1 MSLTRFLAAS
11 SLGLFFLCTGATA
24 QLPGEVLWHQ
34 KISASKGNGPK
45 GIKQNDQFARGAA
58 VIGDLDLDGVP
69 DMAVGALGDDD
80 NTGNDAMDYGACW
93 ILFMNRDGTVKN
105 HYKISRSSAGL
116 PLDPGDEFGRAVREL
131 GDFDLD
137 GVVDVM
143 VSADKDDDNGTDK
156 GAFYILFL
164 NLNGSVKQWKKISE
178 TVGGFTGDLDPYDLF
193 GRGLRNIGDLDLDG
207 VPDIGAGAVWDD
219 DGGSN
224 RGAYW
229 ILFMRRDG
237 TVKGWNKL
245 SSWYGNFRSPLS
257 SYGEFGFDCV
267 VLGDCNGDGIQDLAI
282 SSPDQKTDGNQQGAV
297 FIFYMNRNGSA
308 NSDFRITENYSGFNG
323 TMLDYNDEF
332 GCSMEGIGDLDR
344 DGIQDIAVGAGKDDD
359 GPAGSFD
366 RGALYVLFL
375 NANATVKGWQKIS
388 RTSGRFYGAIDNAD
402 RFGTSLCSPMDL
414 NLDGAEDLFVGAR
427 FDDDGG
433 SGSGCLYFLALNDG
447 TFVPPVAKFTFTPK
461 RGKAPLD
468 VQFTDTSTGSMS
480 AWDWDFGDGT
490 TSTER
495 NPRHTYLATG
505 LKSVT
510 LTVRGLAGSAQR
522 IQSNIIKVDP
532 PVVPLAS
539 FTGAPIFGM
548 GPLDVQFA
556 DASTG
561 LVTTWSWNFGDGATS
576 TERNPLHPYALA
588 GRYTVAL
595 TAGNVSGTNT
605 LTRSEYVV
613 VTDVP
618 PPVADFGSDAQTG
631 VSPVT
636 VNFSEACTGDV
647 SSWSWNFGDGA
658 TSVERNP
665 QHTYLL
671 PGVYSVALTATGPGG
686 SDTETKPGLVTVE
699 LPPAPLAAFTLDTT
713 SGIDPLLVNFSDL
726 STGVITSW
734 AWSFGDG
741 ALANAP
747 NPSHTYIAPGV
758 YTVALTV
765 TGPGGSSEALQT
777 DLVSVLAVV
786 RGLADPSFEQQTPA
800 TLPGGAWTVLAGVEH
815 LVEPATPAI
824 TDGALPSDG
833 AQWLRLSSAGTS
845 FGVPPATPNGPTT
858 PAAGGAG
865 VEQRFYLADPLS
877 VLEFDA
883 VFVRG
888 GAAADALDND
898 WMSVDVSDGLTTVN
912 LFYADGSTA
921 TPQVSSALGLPMTA
935 KTRVKAD
942 LRALFPSS
950 VRNTQFALTI
960 QVANGADDLTP
971 SYGLLDDLS
980 LEQAIG
986 TALRYG
992 CDTAVRGTLSVLS
1005 GAPRVGTTFT
1015 LGIDNPLGT
1024 QGPNSR
1030 AYLWM
1035 SLKADA
1041 AYPCGTLLA
1050 NFGMSGP
1057 GASGEILVNRS
1068 TGILLKTVIGGTW
1081 STPGTPA
1088 PVLLAMPAAL
1098 SWIGQSL
1105 YVQGYLV
1112 DSHVTFGVR
1121 TAVTDAFKLLVGP

>member
-1 MSLTRFLAAS
+1 MSLLRSLIAS
-11 SLGLFFLCTGATA
+11 SLSLFFLGAAAAA

-34 KISASKGNGPK
+34 KISASKGNGPQ
-45 GIKQNDQFARGAA
+45 GIKQNDQFARGSA

-69 DMAVGALGDDD
+69 DLAVGALGDDD

-93 ILFMNRDGTVKN
+93 ILFMKRDGTVKS
-105 HYKISRSSAGL
+105 HYKISRSAAAL

-137 GVVDVM
+137 GVPDVM

-156 GAFYILFL
+156 GSFYILFL
-164 NLNGSVKQWKKISE
+164 NRDGSVKAWKKISE
-178 TVGGFTGDLDPYDLF
+178 TVGGFHGDLDPSDLF

-207 VPDIGAGAVWDD
+207 VPDIGVGAVWDD

-229 ILFMRRDG
+229 ILFMKRDG

-245 SSWYGNFRSPLS
+245 SSSSGSVHSTLS

-267 VLGDCNGDGIQDLAI
+267 VLGDRNADGIQDLAI
-282 SSPDQKTDGNQQGAV
+282 GSPDQNTGGNQQGAV
-297 FIFYMNRNGSA
+297 FIFYMNRNGSSKA
-308 NSDFRITENYSGFNG
+308 DFRITENYGGFNG

-332 GCSMEGIGDLDR
+332 GCSLEGIGDLDR
-344 DGIQDIAVGAGKDDD
+344 DGIQDLAVGAGKDDD

-375 NANATVKGWQKIS
+375 NADATVKAWQKIS
-388 RTSGRFYGAIDNAD
+388 RTSGRFFGAIDNAD

-414 NLDGAEDLFVGAR
+414 NLDGAEDLFAGAR
-427 FDDDGG
+427 FDDDAG
-433 SGSGCLYFLALNDG
+433 SGSGSLYFLALNDG

-468 VQFTDTSTGSMS
+468 VQFTDGSTGSMS

-510 LTVRGLAGSAQR
+510 LTVRGQAGSAQR
-522 IQSNIIKVDP
+522 IQANIIKVDP
-532 PVVPLAS
+532 PAVPLAS
-539 FTGAPIFGM
+539 FTGTPTFGM

-561 LVTTWSWNFGDGATS
+561 LATSWAWSFGDGATS
-576 TERNPLHPYALA
+576 TERNPLHQYAQA
-588 GRYTVAL
+588 GRHTVAL
-595 TAGNVSGTNT
+595 TVGNVSGSNT

-618 PPVADFGSDAQTG
+618 PPTADFSCDALAG
-631 VSPVT
+631 MSPV
-636 VNFSEACTGDV
+636 VAQFGDSCSGDV
-647 SSWSWNFGDGA
+647 TAWAWSFGDGA
-658 TSVERNP
+658 TSTERNP
-665 QHTYLL
+665 SHTYLL
-671 PGVYSVALTATGPGG
+671 PGVYTVALTAIGPGG
-686 SDTETKPGLVTVE
+686 TDTETKPGLVTVQS
-699 LPPAPLAAFTLDTT
+699 PPAPLAAFTLDTT
-713 SGIDPLLVNFSDL
+713 SGIDPLPVSFGDL

-734 AWSFGDG
+734 SWSFGDG
-741 ALANAP
+741 SLASVA

-765 TGPGGSSEALQT
+765 TGPGGSSQALQT
-777 DLVSVLAVV
+777 DLVTVLTVV

-800 TLPGGAWTVLAGVEH
+800 SLPGGAWTVLAGAEH
-815 LVEPATPAI
+815 RVEPATAAI
-824 TDGALPSDG
+824 LDGALPSDG

-865 VEQRFYLADPLS
+865 LEQRFYLADPLS
-877 VLEFDA
+877 VLELDA

-888 GAAADALDND
+888 GAAADALDDD

-912 LFYADGSTA
+912 LFYADGFTP
-921 TPQVSSALGLPMTA
+921 TPQVSSVLGLPMTA
-935 KTRVKAD
+935 KQRVKAD
-942 LRALFPSS
+942 LRALFPGS
-950 VRNTQFALTI
+950 VRNTQFTLRL
-960 QVANGADDLTP
+960 QVANGAEDVTP
-971 SYGLLDDLS
+971 SYGLVDDLS
-980 LEQAIG
+980 LEQALG

-992 CDTAVRGTLSVLS
+992 CDAAVRGTLSVLS
-1005 GAPRVGTTFT
+1005 GAPRIGTTFT
-1015 LGIDNPLGT
+1015 LGVDNPLGT

-1030 AYLWM
+1030 GYLWM
-1035 SLKADA
+1035 SLKSDA

-1057 GASGEILVNRS
+1057 GAAGEILVNS
-1068 TGILLKTVIGGTW
+1068 NAGILLKTVTGGLWTK
-1081 STPGTPA
+1081 PGTPA
-1088 PVLLAMPAAL
+1088 PVPLAMPAAA

-1105 YVQGYLV
+1105 YLQGYLV
-1112 DSHVTFGVR
+1112 DSKLTYGVR
-1121 TAVTDAFKLLVGP
+1121 TAVTDGFKLLVGP